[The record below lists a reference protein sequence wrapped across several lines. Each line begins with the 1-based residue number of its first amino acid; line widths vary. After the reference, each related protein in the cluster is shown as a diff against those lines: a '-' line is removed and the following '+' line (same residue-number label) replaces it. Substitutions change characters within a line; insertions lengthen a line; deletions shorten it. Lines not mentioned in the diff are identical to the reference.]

1 MKVAVTG
8 HTSGIGKALFE
19 YFQNNGHE
27 CLGFSRS
34 NGYNIK
40 NHQAIV
46 EQSCG
51 VEVFVNNAYNNY
63 DNAQLILLKKIYEA
77 YPNIYIINV
86 SSRITEY
93 ESTDPF
99 VQLYSRSKL
108 LQDEFCKGKKNI
120 TNLKIGMVDTPR
132 MINYNSPK
140 MNVADVVSMVEFVL
154 QHQSRFHIATMTV
167 GL

>member
-8 HTSGIGKALFE
+8 HTSGIGKGIFE
-19 YFQNNGHE
+19 YFQGLGYE

-46 EQSCG
+46 KQSDG
-51 VEVFVNNAYNNY
+51 VDIFVNNAYNNF
-63 DNAQLILLKKIYEA
+63 DNAQLILLKSIYET
-77 YPNIYIINV
+77 YPNTYIINI

-93 ESTDPF
+93 ESSNPYI
-99 VQLYSRSKL
+99 QLYSHTKQ
-108 LQDEFCKGKKNI
+108 LQDEFCKGKQNI
-120 TNLKIGMVDTPR
+120 SNLKIGMVDTPR

-140 MNVADVVSMVEFVL
+140 MQVSDVVDMVKFVL
-154 QHQSRFHIATMTV
+154 DNRSRFHIATLTA